1 MSGRSDLEATFL
13 QNLPVI
19 DRATAQ
25 VARRHGFMPDDAAEL
40 TSWVKLR
47 IIEDNYAPLR
57 KFRGESSISTYLTV
71 VVAMLV
77 RDYCAQK
84 WGRWRPSA
92 CARRLG
98 EVATRLETLVHRN
111 GVPLQHAG
119 EMLRT
124 AGLTT
129 FSDLQLS
136 ELLGRMPTR
145 RPLRPVEVDAEKLM
159 HLATLNSA
167 DSALARREIDEHRE
181 QCRRI
186 VEAAINSLSVEDR
199 LIVRLRF
206 WEGLSVADI
215 ARGLKIQQKPLYRR
229 LDRLLSEL
237 RRALTT
243 AGLRPANLEDLLDEP
258 A

>member
-1 MSGRSDLEATFL
+1 MRQGRRAGAYPALPLSVARGTFASPRTSPLSVRVAKPKGMSGRSDLEATFL

-25 VARRHGFMPDDAAEL
+25 VARRHGFMPDDTAEL

-47 IIEDNYAPLR
+47 IIEDDYAALR

-111 GVPLQHAG
+111 GLPLQQAG
-119 EMLRT
+119 ELLRT
-124 AGLTT
+124 SGLTT
-129 FSDLQLS
+129 SSDLQLS
-136 ELLGRMPTR
+136 ELLARMPTR
-145 RPLRPVEVDAEKLM
+145 RPLRPSPGSSCGSSSP
-159 HLATLNSA
+159 TRSA
-167 DSALARREIDEHRE
+167 RSSST
-181 QCRRI
+181 CRSS
-186 VEAAINSLSVEDR
+186 E
-199 LIVRLRF
+199 
-206 WEGLSVADI
+206 
-215 ARGLKIQQKPLYRR
+215 ARGATRCGTRSISRAAATSRPTRR
-229 LDRLLSEL
+229 SGTRGRRTARSAQTLS
-237 RRALTT
+237 
-243 AGLRPANLEDLLDEP
+243 
-258 A
+258 

>member
-1 MSGRSDLEATFL
+1 MSGRSDLEAVFL
-13 QNLPVI
+13 ENLPVI

-25 VARRHGFMPDDAAEL
+25 VARRHGFMPDDTAEL

-47 IIEDNYAPLR
+47 IIEDNYAALR
-57 KFRGESSISTYLTV
+57 KFRGESSIATYLTV

-111 GVPLQHAG
+111 GMPLQQAG
-119 EMLRT
+119 ELLRT

-136 ELLGRMPTR
+136 ELLARMPTR
-145 RPLRPVEVDAEKLM
+145 RPLRPVEVDSETLM
-159 HLATLNSA
+159 HLATSDSA
-167 DSALARREIDEHRE
+167 DSVLANREIDEQRE
-181 QCRRI
+181 QCRLI
-186 VEAAINSLSVEDR
+186 VEEAINSLSVEDR

-215 ARGLKIQQKPLYRR
+215 ARGLKLEQKPLYRR
-229 LDRLLSEL
+229 LDRLLSDL
-237 RRALTT
+237 RRALTR
-243 AGLRPANLEDLLDEP
+243 AGLRSGNLEELMDGP